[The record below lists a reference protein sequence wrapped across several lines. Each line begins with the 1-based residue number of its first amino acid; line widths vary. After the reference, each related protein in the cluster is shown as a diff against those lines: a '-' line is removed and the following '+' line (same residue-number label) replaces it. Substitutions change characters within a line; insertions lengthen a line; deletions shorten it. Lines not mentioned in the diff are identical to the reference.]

1 MIVFKDINKVFYI
14 QEIKDFKE
22 MALKSITRHERYYLK
37 TRKKLLKKL
46 KKEQILNI
54 SNDYEL
60 EMISLDYLYKLSC
73 NQLNYYK
80 ILSSYY
86 QCLFSIW
93 ENASKKYNQKIK
105 YIDLRWDDSHYLRL
119 EGAKETPK
127 VAPKEIN
134 KEENVTKEEKPQ
146 TAQAAKIDEK
156 TIEKAE
162 EINQENNTQEE
173 TN

>member
-54 SNDYEL
+54 GNDYEL
-60 EMISLDYLYKLSC
+60 EMIRLDYLYKLSC

-105 YIDLRWDDSHYLRL
+105 YKDFNSEIVRL
-119 EGAKETPK
+119 YYI
-127 VAPKEIN
+127 V
-134 KEENVTKEEKPQ
+134 NVLKHGKGVSFEKL
-146 TAQAAKIDEK
+146 K
-156 TIEKAE
+156 TNFNYCLNHSYNDIL
-162 EINQENNTQEE
+162 
-173 TN
+173 